1 MLLLLA
7 LIFPFAASADSFYP
21 ESADLKP
28 GATGMIRL
36 VLDNSQQYYGFQADI
51 RLPEGIQMLK
61 GSDGEPDITLSE
73 RADEGDYKVNS
84 NILSDGTL
92 ILSAFSANHQPFSG
106 TAGVLVNLNVSVSD
120 DFSGGSVEISN
131 VLFVSNQDTDVEF
144 DSTSST
150 LGVAS
155 AYELGDVN
163 GDGKVTGGDV
173 VSLVNSIIGNQPSF
187 FIESVADVNNDG
199 KLTGG
204 DVVSLV
210 NIIIN
215 KQ

>member
-1 MLLLLA
+1 MLLLLT
-7 LIFPFAASADSFYP
+7 LILPFAASADSFYP

-28 GATGMIRL
+28 GTTGIICL

-51 RLPEGIQMLK
+51 RLPEGIRMLE
-61 GSDGEPDITLSE
+61 GSDGEADITLTE
-73 RADEGDYKVNS
+73 RADEGDYRLNS
-84 NILSDGTL
+84 NVLSDGTL
-92 ILSAFSANHQPFSG
+92 ILSAFSANHQPFTG
-106 TAGVLVNLNVSVSD
+106 TDGVLVNLNVSVSD
-120 DFSGGSVEISN
+120 DFSGGTVEISN
-131 VLFVSNQDTDVEF
+131 VLFVSSQDTDVEF

-163 GDGKVTGGDV
+163 GDGKVTASDV
-173 VSLVNSIIGNQPSF
+173 VSLVNCIIGNKPSS
-187 FIESVADVNNDG
+187 FIDEVADVNKDG
-199 KLTGG
+199 KISAS
-204 DVVSLV
+204 DVVSVV